1 MSMFWIGY
9 AAGIASTTRLDVL
22 PTPKGGG
29 TLTAKRWNTEN
40 DFWWCLSGV
49 FRCDTPYIKHIL
61 LLLTVDISTFWLVY
75 RVSLFDSIKIL
86 VILNV
91 ST

>member
-1 MSMFWIGY
+1 MGSWFRVVRTVVGHGSLWYRQSAEYKKRCLVALVRVFPG
-9 AAGIASTTRLDVL
+9 ATR
-22 PTPKGGG
+22 
-29 TLTAKRWNTEN
+29 RISNI
-40 DFWWCLSGV
+40 F
-49 FRCDTPYIKHIL
+49 F
-61 LLLTVDISTFWLVY
+61 LLLTVDISTLWLVY

>member
-1 MSMFWIGY
+1 MVLWYRQLVEYKKTMF
-9 AAGIASTTRLDVL
+9 
-22 PTPKGGG
+22 GG
-29 TLTAKRWNTEN
+29 A
-40 DFWWCLSGV
+40 CPV
-49 FRCDTPYIKHIL
+49 FSRCDTPYIKHIL

>member
-1 MSMFWIGY
+1 MGSWFRVVRTVVGHGSLWY
-9 AAGIASTTRLDVL
+9 RHSAEYEKRCLVVL
-22 PTPKGGG
+22 V
-29 TLTAKRWNTEN
+29 RV
-40 DFWWCLSGV
+40 F

-61 LLLTVDISTFWLVY
+61 LLLTVDISTSWLVY

>member
-1 MSMFWIGY
+1 MGSWFRVVRTVVGHGSMVP
-9 AAGIASTTRLDVL
+9 AVSGIQKTMF
-22 PTPKGGG
+22 GGACPG
-29 TLTAKRWNTEN
+29 
-40 DFWWCLSGV
+40 FS
-49 FRCDTPYIKHIL
+49 RCDTPYIKHIF

>member
-1 MSMFWIGY
+1 
-9 AAGIASTTRLDVL
+9 
-22 PTPKGGG
+22 
-29 TLTAKRWNTEN
+29 
-40 DFWWCLSGV
+40 
-49 FRCDTPYIKHIL
+49 L